1 MEKFEEDSNE
11 EKTTL
16 QKDILHKKKSKQKN
30 KYIKPLLIIIFL
42 SLFII
47 IFLLFFISKKNIKN
61 NYIVL
66 IGDIG
71 GIHSKL
77 RLLNMTSNI
86 TQTPIVI
93 KELNESTIKYKSLE
107 NLINYFLNDIK
118 QEQKPE
124 YAFIG
129 LPGPIENNCI
139 ITLTNIP
146 HWENYNGTELG
157 IKLGFKDFIFI
168 NDFVGNAYAIQTNL
182 EENKDYKILNK
193 VKPKE
198 NGAKLI
204 IGPGTGLGMGFLLK
218 NENDKNGYYAIGSS
232 EGGGRDY
239 APKKQFDLKLR
250 NFIKKEVGLDN
261 VSLEKICSA
270 RSLIPIYKFLH
281 LYENDNDDINSKYK
295 REKNLAKKIDNF
307 REYNEL
313 NKIHEINSE
322 IIKKG
327 INNECQLS
335 KRTLLVFIEI
345 FGEIT
350 GDLALFTLAY
360 SGVYLLGRLTR
371 ELTPLILD
379 NTIFMDHFKNK
390 DHFWFLLERIPVY
403 LIQNENIELI
413 GITEAARRYFE
424 NKEK

>member
-11 EKTTL
+11 EKTNL
-16 QKDILHKKKSKQKN
+16 EKDILHKKKSKPKT
-30 KYIKPLLIIIFL
+30 KYIKPLLIIIIL

-47 IFLLFFISKKNIKN
+47 IFLLLFISKKNIKN

-86 TQTPIVI
+86 TQTPKVI

-107 NLINYFLNDIK
+107 TLINYFLNDIK

-146 HWENYNGTELG
+146 HWEKYNGTELG

-182 EENKDYKILNK
+182 EKNKDYKILNK

-281 LYENDNDDINSKYK
+281 KYENDNDDINSKYK

-307 REYNEL
+307 KEYNEL